1 LSRTEKLLNFMIL
14 KLTCMSYRRLLAFIL
29 WMLLGLAIALCITST
44 NVKQTFASH
53 TNSHLT
59 NPSLS
64 PQEESKPNPVTG
76 ESSPA
81 GGSPAGGNW
90 RTRKGHWSLVSPVLQ
105 AGLPP
110 EGTGEPVRVTG
121 QENRGKELYEAEQFL
136 EVVTIWQNVAQTYQ
150 LQGDKLNQA
159 RVLSNLS
166 LAYQKLG
173 QWTQATTSLDRS
185 LELLKGV
192 EKTSSSQSKEQLK
205 VLAQV
210 LNTRGNLE
218 LGTGQPNRALETWQK
233 ATATYTQAEDET
245 GVIRSL
251 INQSQAFRAL
261 GLYRRSLST
270 LTQVSQILEKQP
282 DSPIKVAALRNLGTN
297 LRLVGKLEQAQQAL
311 QQSLAIAQKLQLP
324 LDISAAFIDLGNI
337 ARANQNLEAALD
349 FYQKV
354 VAISP
359 SQILKI
365 RANLNLLSTAIDLER
380 WDFARELSRTIELQL
395 TNFPA
400 SRAVAYMRLNF
411 ARSLTRMEQAKVQ
424 DAPTIATIAQLVAT
438 TVEQAKSIG
447 DKQAEIYALGRLGNL
462 YETTQQWSIAQDL
475 TQKALMLAQTYNT
488 PDIAYLWQWQLG
500 RLLKKQG
507 DVSGAILSYTQ
518 AVKTLQVLRNELVA
532 IEPDVQFS
540 FRERVE
546 PVYRELVSLLLQQ
559 GKTEPTQEF
568 LRQARQVIEF
578 LQLAELDNFFQ
589 EACLD
594 AKLNSVERF
603 DANAAIIYPII
614 LPDRLEVI
622 LSLPKQP
629 LLHYAASIEQAR
641 LENLVDKLR
650 QTIVIRSRDD
660 YMALSQQLYDWLL
673 RKSEPYLSKSEV
685 KTVVFV
691 LDGVLRNIPMA
702 ALHDGRQFLIEKYS
716 VALTPSLQLLPPKQL
731 RQENLKVLGAGLTEA
746 RQGFSPLEYVDKE
759 LKEIKSE
766 VPSLVLLNKEFTSQ
780 NLQKEIRSASFPIV
794 HIATHGNFSSKA
806 SETFILTWDGRIQI
820 NEFDSLLQKNQQNQ
834 QRVVELLVLSACETA
849 TGDKR
854 AALGL
859 AGIAVRA
866 GARSTLATLWAI
878 NDEATASFMG
888 KFYQEL
894 THTQQTKAEALR
906 KSQLAI
912 LKDPYYEHPI
922 YWAPYVLIGNW
933 L

>member
-1 LSRTEKLLNFMIL
+1 MKIRYIS
-14 KLTCMSYRRLLAFIL
+14 SYRRLLTFIQR
-29 WMLLGLAIALCITST
+29 MLLGLVITLFMTGT
-44 NVKQTFASH
+44 NLRQVVASN
-53 TNSHLT
+53 TNSQLT
-59 NPSLS
+59 YPIPSL
-64 PQEESKPNPVTG
+64 QEESGVKDI
-76 ESSPA
+76 
-81 GGSPAGGNW
+81 
-90 RTRKGHWSLVSPVLQ
+90 LQ
-105 AGLPP
+105 
-110 EGTGEPVRVTG
+110 
-121 QENRGKELYEAEQFL
+121 QENRGKELYETEQFL
-136 EVVTIWQNVAQTYQ
+136 EVVTIWQKVFQAYQ

-173 QWTQATTSLDRS
+173 QWSEAKTVLNQS
-185 LELLKGV
+185 LELLKGWG
-192 EKTSSSQSKEQLK
+192 KAPSSQSKEELK

-210 LNTRGNLE
+210 LNTRGSLE
-218 LGTGQPNRALETWQK
+218 LATGQPDAALATWQK
-233 ATATYTQAEDET
+233 ATATYTQAENQT

-251 INQSQAFRAL
+251 VNQSQAFRAL
-261 GLYRRSLST
+261 GLHRRALST

-282 DSPIKVAALRNLGTN
+282 DSPIKAAGLRNLGTN
-297 LRLVGKLEQAQQAL
+297 LRLVGKLEQAQQLL

-324 LDISAAFIDLGNI
+324 LDISATLIDLGNI
-337 ARANQNLEAALD
+337 ARANQDMEGALN

-359 SQILKI
+359 SQILKL
-365 RANLNLLSTAIDLER
+365 RANLNQLNTLVDIKR
-380 WDFARELSRTIELQL
+380 WDLARELSRKIEPQL
-395 TNFPA
+395 ANLPA
-400 SRAVAYMRLNF
+400 SRGVVYMRLNF

-447 DKQAEIYALGRLGNL
+447 DKQAEIHALGRLGSL

-475 TQKALMLAQTYNT
+475 TQKALMLAQSYNT

-507 DVSGAILSYTQ
+507 DVSGAIAAYTQ

-532 IEPDVQFS
+532 VEPDVQFS

-546 PVYRELVSLLLQQ
+546 PVYRELVSLLLQP
-559 GKTEPTQEF
+559 GTTEPTQEF
-568 LRQARQVIEF
+568 LRQARQVIES

-594 AKLNSVERF
+594 AKPNPIDRF
-603 DANAAIIYPII
+603 DANAAVIYPII

-622 LSLPKQP
+622 LSLPQQP
-629 LLHYAASIEQAR
+629 LRHYAASVEQNQ
-641 LENLVDKLR
+641 LENLVEKLR

-673 RKSEPYLSKSEV
+673 RKSETDLGKSEV
-685 KTVVFV
+685 KTLVFV

-702 ALHDGRQFLIEKYS
+702 ALHDGKQFLIEKYS

-731 RQENLKVLGAGLTEA
+731 RQENLKVLSAGLTEA
-746 RQGFSPLEYVDKE
+746 RQGFSSLKYVEME

-766 VPSLVLLNKEFTSQ
+766 VPSLVLLNKEFTSK
-780 NLQKEIRSASFPIV
+780 NLHKEIQSASFPVV

-806 SETFILTWDGRIQI
+806 SETFILTWDSRIQI
-820 NEFDSLLQKNQQNQ
+820 DEFDSLLENNQQNQ
-834 QRVVELLVLSACETA
+834 QQAIELLVLSACETA

-866 GARSTLATLWAI
+866 GARSTVATLWSI
-878 NDEATASFMG
+878 NDEATAEFMG
-888 KFYQEL
+888 KFYKQL
-894 THTQQTKAEALR
+894 TNTQQTKAEVLR

-912 LKDPYYEHPI
+912 LKDPQYEHPI

>member
-1 LSRTEKLLNFMIL
+1 MCVHRSLSNGGWGDRISL
-14 KLTCMSYRRLLAFIL
+14 KDIGNQYKVSYRWLLTFIL
-29 WMLLGLAIALCITST
+29 WMLLGLAIALFITSI
-44 NVKQTFASH
+44 NVKQVFASH
-53 TNSHLT
+53 TDSQLT
-59 NPSLS
+59 YPSLLS
-64 PQEESKPNPVTG
+64 QQED
-76 ESSPA
+76 
-81 GGSPAGGNW
+81 
-90 RTRKGHWSLVSPVLQ
+90 
-105 AGLPP
+105 
-110 EGTGEPVRVTG
+110 
-121 QENRGKELYEAEQFL
+121 RGKELYEAEQFL
-136 EVVTIWQNVAQTYQ
+136 EVVTIWQNVFQAYQ

-173 QWTQATTSLDRS
+173 QWSQAKTVLNQS

-192 EKTSSSQSKEQLK
+192 VEKTPSSQSKEQLK

-218 LGTGQPNRALETWQK
+218 LATGQPDAALATLQK

-297 LRLVGKLEQAQQAL
+297 LRLVGKLEQAQQSL

-337 ARANQNLEAALD
+337 ARADRDMEVALD
-349 FYQKV
+349 FYQKA

-365 RANLNLLSTAIDLER
+365 RANLNQLSTSIDLKR
-380 WDFARELSRTIELQL
+380 WDLARELSRKIEPQL
-395 TNFPA
+395 ANFPA

-438 TVEQAKSIG
+438 TVEQARSIG
-447 DKQAEIYALGRLGNL
+447 DKQAEIYALGRLGSL

-475 TQKALMLAQTYNT
+475 TQKALMLAQTYNI

-507 DVSGAILSYTQ
+507 DVSGAIAAYTQ

-532 IEPDVQFS
+532 VEPDVQFS

-546 PVYRELVSLLLQQ
+546 PVYRELVSLLLRS
-559 GKTEPTQEF
+559 GKIEPNQEF
-568 LRQARQVIEF
+568 LRQARQVIES

-594 AKLNSVERF
+594 AKPNLIERF
-603 DANAAIIYPII
+603 DAHAAIIYPII
-614 LPDRLEVI
+614 LPDSLEVI
-622 LSLPKQP
+622 LSLPQQP
-629 LLHYAASIEQAR
+629 LIHYATSVEQER
-641 LENLVDKLR
+641 LENLVARLR

-660 YMALSQQLYDWLL
+660 YMELSQQIYDFLL
-673 RKSEPYLSKSEV
+673 RKSETYLGKSEV
-685 KTVVFV
+685 KTLVFV

-702 ALHDGRQFLIEKYS
+702 ALNDGKQFLIEKYS

-731 RQENLKVLGAGLTEA
+731 HQEKLKVLGAGLTEA
-746 RQGFSPLEYVDKE
+746 RQGFSPLEYVDME

-766 VPSLVLLNKEFTSQ
+766 VPSLVLLNKDFTSK

-806 SETFILTWDGRIQI
+806 SETFLLTWDGRIHI

-834 QRVVELLVLSACETA
+834 QQAVELLVLSACETA

-866 GARSTLATLWAI
+866 GARSTLATLWSI
-878 NDEATASFMG
+878 NDEATADFMG

-894 THTQQTKAEALR
+894 THTQETKAEALR

-922 YWAPYVLIGNW
+922 YWAPYVLVGNW